1 MFKIGLRIC
10 LILTISVLLGSF
22 LVTKGEAWQ
31 FQSGEEINLKEV
43 ILADYQDKLWIV
55 DPSTLEFTLFFA
67 PEFPDLQSFGDVS
80 ISPQANR
87 IYFIVIDR
95 KKGRPISDI
104 NEEYLSTLVQ
114 FDLASGETTELFSD
128 PHLARMSTVSSD
140 GQMEMF
146 FSNLPH
152 PELAYYCLFNVNTR
166 DCTRLERG
174 VEINNIVW
182 LNSNEFIGTSTGIS
196 KFVVD
201 GENLEEQILVP
212 ITANIRG
219 RFTVSHDL
227 KTIFL
232 IFTVLEGERYKP
244 KLASFDL
251 ATQAYTELPYEL
263 SDIFAAINA
272 MSVSPDNRWLAY
284 KAGLQLNVL
293 DLNTGASIL
302 QQENVLEFVWTPD
315 STSIIATIDPQNFGD
330 PMSLV
335 KIDVASGQITQSVEL
350 ESMLYLI
357 TAYGSQ

>member
-1 MFKIGLRIC
+1 
-10 LILTISVLLGSF
+10 
-22 LVTKGEAWQ
+22 
-31 FQSGEEINLKEV
+31 
-43 ILADYQDKLWIV
+43 
-55 DPSTLEFTLFFA
+55 
-67 PEFPDLQSFGDVS
+67 
-80 ISPQANR
+80 
-87 IYFIVIDR
+87 VIDR

-114 FDLASGETTELFSD
+114 FDLASGEITELISD
-128 PHLARMSTVSSD
+128 PHLARMSAVSSAGHMVVD
-140 GQMEMF
+140 FANITDPM
-146 FSNLPH
+146 
-152 PELAYYCLFNVNTR
+152 ATYYCLFNVNTL
-166 DCTRLERG
+166 DCVRLERG
-174 VEINNIVW
+174 ININDMVW
-182 LNSNEFIGTSTGIS
+182 LNSNEFVAISTGIS

-293 DLNTGASIL
+293 DLTTGAALL

-315 STSIIATIDPQNFGD
+315 SASIIATIDPQNFSE